1 MNVRIDHS
9 NYEAWLLDRLE
20 GNLTPAQEQ
29 ELDAFLAAHPELD
42 PGMDDLPTLDQL
54 DVALSTA
61 DKDALKRALPPTGL
75 PSLTHIDD
83 FLVARLEG
91 DLTTEQLTALHL
103 FLQAHPELQ
112 RSAQLYDLVKLVPE
126 AMAFAAKRDLER
138 QLPPVGQPDR
148 HTLDDFL
155 VAELEGDLTTEQQ
168 RALAG
173 YLALHPEA
181 GRSRELI
188 QRTRIPAAAVVYPQK
203 GALKRGGRVIPL
215 GTWAVRFAAAASV
228 AVLLGA
234 GIWFLGQPQPSPS
247 SMAEVEQS
255 GTSTTEVPKNTT
267 TGSGN
272 DASTPEASTS
282 NDGTSGSSAGATQ
295 PGGERPATGRTD
307 ERRTP
312 RELGPEALPQRSIGL
327 DLLAAEQ
334 RTPRAVIPVD
344 GTWLPTDGPYADAD
358 DPGATPVAS
367 TLGGVLASVLRERL
381 LAQPGGNTDPLGR
394 NDAVAAVDLGLKA
407 VGGEEAG
414 VTVKEQDRRRFFN
427 IRLGRNLS
435 VSASTKH

>member
-1 MNVRIDHS
+1 MKERIDHS

-20 GNLTPAQEQ
+20 GNLTPGQEQ

-42 PGMDDLPTLDQL
+42 PGLDELPKLDQL
-54 DVALSTA
+54 HMALTTD
-61 DKDALKRALPPTGL
+61 DKDVLKRTLPPTGQPL
-75 PSLTHIDD
+75 LTHIDD

-91 DLTTEQLTALHL
+91 DLTTEQLTGLRL

-112 RSAQLYDLVKLVPE
+112 RSAQLCDLVKLVPE
-126 AMAFAAKRDLER
+126 AMAFATKRDLER

-148 HTLDDFL
+148 YTVDDFL
-155 VAELEGDLTTEQQ
+155 VAELEGDLTPEQQ
-168 RALAG
+168 RALAA

-181 GRSRELI
+181 GRARELI
-188 QRTRIPAAAVVYPQK
+188 QRTRIPAEAVVYPQK

-215 GTWAVRFAAAASV
+215 GTWAVHFAAAASV
-228 AVLLGA
+228 AVLLGV
-234 GIWFLGQPQPSPS
+234 GIWFLGQPQPHPS
-247 SMAEVEQS
+247 RLAEVRQP
-255 GTSTTEVPKNTT
+255 GTNTTEVPKNTA

-272 DASTPEASTS
+272 SASTAEASTS
-282 NDGTSGSSAGATQ
+282 NKGTSGTSAGATT
-295 PGGERPATGRTD
+295 PGGVRPYNGRTED
-307 ERRTP
+307 CRTP
-312 RELGPEALPQRSIGL
+312 REQGPEALPQRGIGM

-334 RTPRAVIPVD
+334 RTPQAGTPVD
-344 GTWLPTDGPYADAD
+344 GTWLPSDATVADTD

-381 LAQPGGNTDPLGR
+381 LAQPGGNTAPLGR
-394 NDAVAAVDLGLKA
+394 DDAVAAVDRGLKA

-414 VTVKEQDRRRFFN
+414 VTVKEQGRRRFFN

-435 VSASTKH
+435 ISASTKH

>member
-1 MNVRIDHS
+1 MKERIDHS

-42 PGMDDLPTLDQL
+42 PGLDELPTLDQL

-61 DKDALKRALPPTGL
+61 DKDALKRALPPTGM
-75 PSLTHIDD
+75 PSTTNIDD

-91 DLTTEQLTALHL
+91 DLTTEQLTALRL

-112 RSAQLYDLVKLVPE
+112 RNARLYDLVKLVPE

-148 HTLDDFL
+148 HTVDDFL

-168 RALAG
+168 RALAA

-188 QRTRIPAAAVVYPQK
+188 QRTRIPAEAVVYPQK
-203 GALKRGGRVIPL
+203 GSLKRGGRVIPL
-215 GTWAVRFAAAASV
+215 GTWTLRFAAAASV

-234 GIWFLGQPQPSPS
+234 GIWFLGQPQPQPSPL
-247 SMAEVEQS
+247 AEVEQP
-255 GTSTTEVPKNTT
+255 GTNTTEVSKNSTV
-267 TGSGN
+267 GSGN
-272 DASTPEASTS
+272 DATTPEASIS
-282 NDGTSGSSAGATQ
+282 SEGTSGTSAGAAI
-295 PGGERPATGRTD
+295 PGGERPANGRTD

-312 RELGPEALPQRSIGL
+312 REEGPEALPQRGIGV

-334 RTPRAVIPVD
+334 RLPRAVTPVD
-344 GTWLPTDGPYADAD
+344 GTWLPTDAPYADAN

-381 LAQPGGNTDPLGR
+381 LDQPGGNTDPLDR
-394 NDAVAAVDLGLKA
+394 DDAVAAVDRGLKA

-414 VTVKEQDRRRFFN
+414 VTVKEQGRRRSFN

-435 VSASTKH
+435 VSASAKH

>member
-1 MNVRIDHS
+1 MKERIDYS

-42 PGMDDLPTLDQL
+42 PGLDELPTLDQL

-61 DKDALKRALPPTGL
+61 DKDALKRALPPTGQ
-75 PSLTHIDD
+75 PSTTNIDD
-83 FLVARLEG
+83 FLVGRLEG
-91 DLTTEQLTALHL
+91 DLSTEQLTALRL

-112 RSAQLYDLVKLVPE
+112 RSARLYDLVKLVPE

-148 HTLDDFL
+148 HTVDDFL

-168 RALAG
+168 RALAA

-188 QRTRIPAAAVVYPQK
+188 QRTRIPAEAVVYPQK

-228 AVLLGA
+228 VVLLGA

-247 SMAEVEQS
+247 PLAEVKQP
-255 GTSTTEVPKNTT
+255 GTNTTEVHKNSTNGAFT
-267 TGSGN
+267 PQ
-272 DASTPEASTS
+272 ASAPNE
-282 NDGTSGSSAGATQ
+282 GTSASSAGAMT
-295 PGGERPATGRTD
+295 PGGERTAKSRTD

-312 RELGPEALPQRSIGL
+312 REQGPEALPQRGIGV
-327 DLLAAEQ
+327 DLLAADQ
-334 RTPRAVIPVD
+334 RTPRAVTPVD
-344 GTWLPTDGPYADAD
+344 GTWLPSDAPYADAD

-394 NDAVAAVDLGLKA
+394 DDAVAAVDLGLKA

-414 VTVKEQDRRRFFN
+414 VTVNEQGRRRFFN